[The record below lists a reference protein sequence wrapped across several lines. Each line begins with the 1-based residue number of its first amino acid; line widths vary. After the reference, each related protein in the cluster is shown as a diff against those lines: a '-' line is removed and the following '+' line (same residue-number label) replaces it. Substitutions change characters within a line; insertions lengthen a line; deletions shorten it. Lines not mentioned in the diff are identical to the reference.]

1 MGKSIILGGDFN
13 TYLNPSLD
21 KAGGTKEETPETAKF
36 LLNICDEF
44 SLIDIYRLQNPEGR
58 RYTWRNKG
66 RSSLVQS
73 RLNLFIV
80 SELLQY
86 LNIKFKVLPGLLSD
100 HSLIQ
105 IDFDTEKHWSRGKGF
120 GKFNVELLK
129 DIDYINQINFQ
140 LDKFNET
147 EETFENKSLLWD
159 FIKCKL
165 RGITISH
172 ATHKAREKK
181 RRKKNYRINYCN

>member
-21 KAGGTKEETPETAKF
+21 KAGGTKEETYETAKF

-44 SLIDIYRLQNPEGR
+44 SLIDIYRSQNPEGR

-66 RSSLVQS
+66 RSGLVQS
-73 RLNLFIV
+73 RLDLFIV
-80 SELLQY
+80 SEQLQY

-100 HSLIQ
+100 YSLIQ
-105 IDFDTEKHWSRGKGF
+105 IDFATEKHWSRGKGF
-120 GKFNVELLK
+120 WKFNVEFLK
-129 DIDYINQINFQ
+129 DIDYIDQINLQ

-147 EETFENKSLLWD
+147 EETFENKSLL
-159 FIKCKL
+159 
-165 RGITISH
+165 
-172 ATHKAREKK
+172 
-181 RRKKNYRINYCN
+181 